1 MGLDNYIQHDVFE
14 AVLVD
19 RDSAGAVVDVKV
31 LGYTSETSFSHTT
44 ESEDLRAG
52 IGNKFFARLFKSKGV
67 SFTITNEIG
76 SDSMLEMT
84 TGGKFKPLTESL
96 ATVETALVE
105 LDNTNAVIKLQNL
118 PSSEPDLVGT
128 PKVLDQNNQPVNG
141 TFTFSSKKIQLE
153 GTDLVGQEVKV
164 VYFIKKTELDGLA
177 ISAKTFPTAREIHLR
192 SIVYDHDN
200 NVVANVYYVAKR
212 AIPNGNLDRSHAKGT
227 NMTNQITFDCLEDS
241 KGNYCYYFVEKL

>member
-76 SDSMLEMT
+76 SDSILEMS

-96 ATVETALVE
+96 ATVETAFVE

-128 PKVLDQNNQPVNG
+128 PKVLDQNNQPING

-153 GTDLVGQEVKV
+153 GTELVGQEVKV

-200 NVVANVYYVAKR
+200 NVVANVYYIAKR

>member
-76 SDSMLEMT
+76 SDSMLEMS

-96 ATVETALVE
+96 ATVETAFVE
-105 LDNTNAVIKLQNL
+105 LDNSNAVIKLQSL
-118 PSSEPDLVGT
+118 PSSESDLVGT

-141 TFTFSSKKIQLE
+141 TFTFSSKKIQLQD
-153 GTDLVGQEVKV
+153 TKLVGQEVKV

-177 ISAKTFPTAREIHLR
+177 ISAKTFPSAREIHLR

>member
-96 ATVETALVE
+96 ATVETAFVE
-105 LDNTNAVIKLQNL
+105 LDSTKGVIKLQNL
-118 PSSEPDLVGT
+118 PSNESDLVGT

-153 GTDLVGQEVKV
+153 GTELVGQEVKV

-177 ISAKTFPTAREIHLR
+177 ISAKTFPSAREIHLR

>member
-105 LDNTNAVIKLQNL
+105 LESENAVIKLENL

-153 GTDLVGQEVKV
+153 GTELVGQEVKV
-164 VYFIKKTELDGLA
+164 VYFIKKTDLDGLA

>member
-76 SDSMLEMT
+76 SDSMLEMS

-96 ATVETALVE
+96 ATVETAFVE
-105 LDNTNAVIKLQNL
+105 LEKENAVIKLENL

-128 PKVLDQNNQPVNG
+128 PKVLDQNNQPING

-153 GTDLVGQEVKV
+153 GTELVGQEVKV

>member
-96 ATVETALVE
+96 ATVETAVVE
-105 LDNTNAVIKLQNL
+105 LESEKAVIKLENL

-141 TFTFSSKKIQLE
+141 TFTFSSKKIQLSD
-153 GTDLVGQEVKV
+153 TKLVGQEVKV

-177 ISAKTFPTAREIHLR
+177 ISANTFPTAREIHLR
-192 SIVYDHDN
+192 SIVYDNDN

>member
-96 ATVETALVE
+96 ATVETAFVE
-105 LDNTNAVIKLQNL
+105 LETEKGVIKLQNL
-118 PSSEPDLVGT
+118 PSNESDLVGT

>member
-76 SDSMLEMT
+76 SDSMLEMS

-96 ATVETALVE
+96 ATVETAFVE
-105 LDNTNAVIKLQNL
+105 LDSTKGVIKLQNL
-118 PSSEPDLVGT
+118 PSNESDLVGT
-128 PKVLDQNNQPVNG
+128 PKILDQNNQPVNG
-141 TFTFSSKKIQLE
+141 TFTFSSKKIQLQD
-153 GTDLVGQEVKV
+153 TKLVGQEVKV

-200 NVVANVYYVAKR
+200 NVVANVYYIAKR

>member
-76 SDSMLEMT
+76 SDSMLEMS

-96 ATVETALVE
+96 ATVETAFVE
-105 LDNTNAVIKLQNL
+105 LDNSNAVIKLQNL
-118 PSSEPDLVGT
+118 PSNESDLVGT

-153 GTDLVGQEVKV
+153 GTELVGQEVKV

-200 NVVANVYYVAKR
+200 NVVANVYYIAKR

>member
-76 SDSMLEMT
+76 SDSMLEMS

-96 ATVETALVE
+96 ATVETAFVE
-105 LDNTNAVIKLQNL
+105 SDSTNAVIKLQNL
-118 PSSEPDLVGT
+118 PSNESDLVGT

-153 GTDLVGQEVKV
+153 GTELVGQEVKV

-177 ISAKTFPTAREIHLR
+177 ISAKTFPSAREIHLR

-200 NVVANVYYVAKR
+200 NVVANVYYIAKR

>member
-96 ATVETALVE
+96 ATVETAFVE
-105 LDNTNAVIKLQNL
+105 LETEKGVIKLQNL
-118 PSSEPDLVGT
+118 PSNESDLVGT
-128 PKVLDQNNQPVNG
+128 PKVLDQNNQPING

-153 GTDLVGQEVKV
+153 GTELVGQEVKV

>member
-76 SDSMLEMT
+76 SDAMLEMS

-96 ATVETALVE
+96 ATVETAFVE
-105 LDNTNAVIKLQNL
+105 LDSANAVIKLENL
-118 PSSEPDLVGT
+118 PSSESDLVGT

-141 TFTFSSKKIQLE
+141 TFTFSSKKIQLQD
-153 GTDLVGQEVKV
+153 TKLVGQEVKV

>member
-76 SDSMLEMT
+76 SDSMLEMS

-96 ATVETALVE
+96 ATVETAFVE
-105 LDNTNAVIKLQNL
+105 LEAEKAVIKLENL
-118 PSSEPDLVGT
+118 PSSESDLVGT

-141 TFTFSSKKIQLE
+141 TFTFSSKKIQLSD
-153 GTDLVGQEVKV
+153 TKLVGQEVKV
-164 VYFIKKTELDGLA
+164 VYFIKKTDLDGLA
-177 ISAKTFPTAREIHLR
+177 ISANTFPTAREIHLR

-200 NVVANVYYVAKR
+200 NVVANVYYIAKR

>member
-76 SDSMLEMT
+76 SDSILEMS

-96 ATVETALVE
+96 ATVETAFVE
-105 LDNTNAVIKLQNL
+105 LDAEKAVIKLENL
-118 PSSEPDLVGT
+118 PSSESDLVGT

-141 TFTFSSKKIQLE
+141 TFTFSSKKIQLQD
-153 GTDLVGQEVKV
+153 TKLVGQEVKV

>member
-76 SDSMLEMT
+76 SDSMLEMS

-96 ATVETALVE
+96 ATVETAFVE

-118 PSSEPDLVGT
+118 PSSESDLVGT

-153 GTDLVGQEVKV
+153 GTELVGQEVKV

>member
-76 SDSMLEMT
+76 SDSMLEMS

-96 ATVETALVE
+96 ATVETAFVE
-105 LDNTNAVIKLQNL
+105 LDSTKGVIKLQNL
-118 PSSEPDLVGT
+118 PSNESDLVGT
-128 PKVLDQNNQPVNG
+128 PKVLDQNNQPSNG
-141 TFTFSSKKIQLE
+141 EFTFSSKKIQLE
-153 GTDLVGQEVKV
+153 GTELVGQEVKV

>member
-76 SDSMLEMT
+76 SDSMLEMS

-96 ATVETALVE
+96 ATVETAFVE
-105 LDNTNAVIKLQNL
+105 LDSTKGVIKLQNL
-118 PSSEPDLVGT
+118 PSNESDLVGT
-128 PKVLDQNNQPVNG
+128 PKVLDQTINRLMVHLH
-141 TFTFSSKKIQLE
+141 S
-153 GTDLVGQEVKV
+153 
-164 VYFIKKTELDGLA
+164 
-177 ISAKTFPTAREIHLR
+177 HLR
-192 SIVYDHDN
+192 KFN
-200 NVVANVYYVAKR
+200 
-212 AIPNGNLDRSHAKGT
+212 
-227 NMTNQITFDCLEDS
+227 
-241 KGNYCYYFVEKL
+241 

>member
-76 SDSMLEMT
+76 SDSILEMS

-96 ATVETALVE
+96 ATVETAFVE

-118 PSSEPDLVGT
+118 PSSEPELVGT
-128 PKVLDQNNQPVNG
+128 PKVLDQNNQPING

-153 GTDLVGQEVKV
+153 GTELVGQEVKV

>member
-76 SDSMLEMT
+76 SDSMLEMS

-96 ATVETALVE
+96 ATVETAFVE
-105 LDNTNAVIKLQNL
+105 LDNSNAVIKLQSL
-118 PSSEPDLVGT
+118 PSSESDLVGT

-141 TFTFSSKKIQLE
+141 TFTFSSKKIQLSD
-153 GTDLVGQEVKV
+153 TKLVGQEVKV

-200 NVVANVYYVAKR
+200 NVVANVYYIAKR

>member
-96 ATVETALVE
+96 ATVETAFVE
-105 LDNTNAVIKLQNL
+105 LETEKGVIKLQNL
-118 PSSEPDLVGT
+118 PSNESDLVGT

-153 GTDLVGQEVKV
+153 GTELVGQEVKV

>member
-96 ATVETALVE
+96 ATVETAFVE

-128 PKVLDQNNQPVNG
+128 PKVLDQNNQPING
-141 TFTFSSKKIQLE
+141 TFTFSSKKIQLQD
-153 GTDLVGQEVKV
+153 TKLVGQEVKV

>member
-96 ATVETALVE
+96 ATVETAFVE
-105 LDNTNAVIKLQNL
+105 LETEKGVIKLQNL
-118 PSSEPDLVGT
+118 PSNESDLVGT

-141 TFTFSSKKIQLE
+141 TFTFSSKKIQLQD
-153 GTDLVGQEVKV
+153 TKLVGQEVKV

>member
-96 ATVETALVE
+96 ATVETAFVE
-105 LDNTNAVIKLQNL
+105 LDSTKGVIKLENL
-118 PSSEPDLVGT
+118 PSSESDLVGT
-128 PKVLDQNNQPVNG
+128 PKVLDQNNQPING
-141 TFTFSSKKIQLE
+141 TFTFSSKKIQLSD
-153 GTDLVGQEVKV
+153 TKLVGQEVKV

>member
-76 SDSMLEMT
+76 SDSMLEMS

-96 ATVETALVE
+96 ATVETAFVE
-105 LDNTNAVIKLQNL
+105 LDNSKAVIKLQNL

-141 TFTFSSKKIQLE
+141 TFTFSSKKIQLQD
-153 GTDLVGQEVKV
+153 TKLVGQEVKV

>member
-19 RDSAGAVVDVKV
+19 RDLAGAVVDVKV

-76 SDSMLEMT
+76 SDSMLEMS

-96 ATVETALVE
+96 ATVETAFVE
-105 LDNTNAVIKLQNL
+105 LETEKGVIKLQNL
-118 PSSEPDLVGT
+118 PSNESDLVGT

>member
-105 LDNTNAVIKLQNL
+105 LEAEKAVIKLENL

-141 TFTFSSKKIQLE
+141 TFTFSSKKIQLQD
-153 GTDLVGQEVKV
+153 TKLVGQEVKV
-164 VYFIKKTELDGLA
+164 VYFIKKTDLDGLA

>member
-76 SDSMLEMT
+76 SDSMLEMS

-96 ATVETALVE
+96 ATVETAFVE
-105 LDNTNAVIKLQNL
+105 LDNSNAVIKLQNL
-118 PSSEPDLVGT
+118 PSNESDLVGT
-128 PKVLDQNNQPVNG
+128 PKVLDQNNQPING

-153 GTDLVGQEVKV
+153 GTELVGQEVKV

>member
-76 SDSMLEMT
+76 SDSMLEMS

-96 ATVETALVE
+96 ATVETAFVE
-105 LDNTNAVIKLQNL
+105 LESEKAVIKLENL
-118 PSSEPDLVGT
+118 PSSESDLVGT

-141 TFTFSSKKIQLE
+141 TFTFSSKKIQLSD
-153 GTDLVGQEVKV
+153 TKLVGQEVKV

-200 NVVANVYYVAKR
+200 NVVANVYYIAKR

>member
-96 ATVETALVE
+96 ATVETAFVE
-105 LDNTNAVIKLQNL
+105 LDSAKGVIKLQNL
-118 PSSEPDLVGT
+118 PSNESDLVGT
-128 PKVLDQNNQPVNG
+128 PKVLDQNNQPING

-153 GTDLVGQEVKV
+153 GTELVGQEVKV

>member
-76 SDSMLEMT
+76 SDSMLEMS

-96 ATVETALVE
+96 ATVETAFVE
-105 LDNTNAVIKLQNL
+105 LDSTKGVIKLQNL
-118 PSSEPDLVGT
+118 PSNESDLVGT

>member
-76 SDSMLEMT
+76 SDSMLEMS

-96 ATVETALVE
+96 ATVETAFVE

-128 PKVLDQNNQPVNG
+128 PKVLDQNNQPING

-153 GTDLVGQEVKV
+153 GTELVGQEVKV

-177 ISAKTFPTAREIHLR
+177 ISAKTFPSAREIHLR

-200 NVVANVYYVAKR
+200 NVVANVYYIAKR

>member
-128 PKVLDQNNQPVNG
+128 PKVLDQNNQPING

-153 GTDLVGQEVKV
+153 GTELVGQEVKV

-200 NVVANVYYVAKR
+200 NVVANVYYIAKR

>member
-96 ATVETALVE
+96 ATVETAFVE

-141 TFTFSSKKIQLE
+141 TFTFSSKKIQLQD
-153 GTDLVGQEVKV
+153 TKLVGQEVKV

>member
-76 SDSMLEMT
+76 SDSMLEMS

-96 ATVETALVE
+96 ATVETAFVE
-105 LDNTNAVIKLQNL
+105 LDNSKAVIKLQNL
-118 PSSEPDLVGT
+118 PSNESDLVGT

-153 GTDLVGQEVKV
+153 GTELVGQEVKV

>member
-76 SDSMLEMT
+76 SDSMLEMS

-96 ATVETALVE
+96 ATVETAFVE
-105 LDNTNAVIKLQNL
+105 LDSTKGVIKLQNL
-118 PSSEPDLVGT
+118 PSNESDLVGT
-128 PKVLDQNNQPVNG
+128 PKVLDQNNQPING

-153 GTDLVGQEVKV
+153 GTELVGQEVKV

-177 ISAKTFPTAREIHLR
+177 ISAKTFPSAREIHLR

-200 NVVANVYYVAKR
+200 NVVANVYYIAKR

>member
-128 PKVLDQNNQPVNG
+128 PKVLDQNNQPING

-153 GTDLVGQEVKV
+153 GTELVGQEVKV

>member
-76 SDSMLEMT
+76 SDSMLEMS

-96 ATVETALVE
+96 ATVETAFVE
-105 LDNTNAVIKLQNL
+105 LDSTKGVIKLQNL
-118 PSSEPDLVGT
+118 PSNESDLVGT

-200 NVVANVYYVAKR
+200 NVVANVYYIAKR

>member
-96 ATVETALVE
+96 ATVETAFVE
-105 LDNTNAVIKLQNL
+105 LDSTKAVIKLENL

-128 PKVLDQNNQPVNG
+128 PKVLDQNNQPING

-153 GTDLVGQEVKV
+153 GTELVGQEVKV

>member
-96 ATVETALVE
+96 ATVETAFVE
-105 LDNTNAVIKLQNL
+105 LETEKGVIKLENL
-118 PSSEPDLVGT
+118 PSSESNLVGT
-128 PKVLDQNNQPVNG
+128 PKVLDQNNQPING

-153 GTDLVGQEVKV
+153 GTELVGQEVKV

>member
-96 ATVETALVE
+96 ATVETAFVE

-118 PSSEPDLVGT
+118 PSSEPELVGT
-128 PKVLDQNNQPVNG
+128 PKVLDQNNQPING
-141 TFTFSSKKIQLE
+141 TFTFSSKKIQLQD
-153 GTDLVGQEVKV
+153 TKLVGQEVKV